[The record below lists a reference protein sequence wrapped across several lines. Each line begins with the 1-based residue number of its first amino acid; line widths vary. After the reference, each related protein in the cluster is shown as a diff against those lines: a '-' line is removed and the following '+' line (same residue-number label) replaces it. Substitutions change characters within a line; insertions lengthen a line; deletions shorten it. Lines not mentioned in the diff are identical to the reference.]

1 MCGYVVCGVGVCR
14 TVGVSIVVCGVGVC
28 RTVGVGML
36 CVHEVHVCW
45 E

>member
-1 MCGYVVCGVGVCR
+1 MCGVGVCR
-14 TVGVSIVVCGVGVC
+14 CGCVGVGVCGVGVC

-36 CVHEVHVCW
+36 RVREVHVCW